1 MPAWQLPTFS
11 GYTVDLRLGQFRKAE
26 PGKPLEFIDFDS
38 HRGVRL
44 LARWGREE
52 PDQVAATVEHYRAL
66 GVPLKIEWLILAG
79 VVNRRL

>member
-1 MPAWQLPTFS
+1 MPAWQLPTFR
-11 GYTVDLRLGQFRKAE
+11 GYTVDLRLGQFRKVE
-26 PGKPLEFIDFDS
+26 PGKGLDCIDFAS
-38 HRGVRL
+38 RRGASL

-79 VVNRRL
+79 LVDPRL